1 MPRNSL
7 KLNYKIQAH
16 LTQLGE
22 NIRAARI
29 RRNMTMETIATLA
42 DISLPTLRN
51 IEKGNPNVSMG
62 AYVAVLAAMGLEK
75 DITRVAFAD
84 PTGRQLQD
92 QKLGERVNK
101 NK

>member
-7 KLNYKIQAH
+7 KLNYKIQAN

-22 NIRAARI
+22 NIRTARI
-29 RRNMTMETIATLA
+29 RRNMTMESLSTLA

-51 IEKGNPNVSMG
+51 IEKGNPNVSIG
-62 AYVAVLAAMGLEK
+62 SYINVLAAIGLEK